1 MNIALGALV
10 LFLLLFP
17 GIVLRIAYLNG
28 PYSVKNIQ
36 SSLVDEL
43 VLSLIPAFILQA
55 SGYLLAEYCF
65 GFNIDVQTVYQLIVG
80 ATVDKYR
87 PDFALIES
95 SIGYTLFYNLC
106 LLLMALFLG
115 KGSRYFVEKWNL
127 DIYVPSLRFYN
138 DWYYLFSGRI
148 LDEPGAIGSSS
159 DIEWAI
165 VSVVVETKEGAYIIR
180 GVLEDY
186 FLSKDGL
193 DRIYLSTVYRRKL
206 GVDLEAKKK
215 TENLDEDDRYYS
227 MPGEFFV
234 IPYKEIKNI
243 NVDYFRLQKV
253 GKEA

>member
-17 GIVLRIAYLNG
+17 GIILRIAYLNG

-55 SGYLLAEYCF
+55 IGFLLAEHCF
-65 GFNIDVQTVYQLIVG
+65 GFNIDLKTIYQLIVG
-80 ATVDKYR
+80 ATVDKYK
-87 PDFALIES
+87 PDFASIES
-95 SIGYTLFYNLC
+95 SIGYILAYNLC
-106 LLLMALFLG
+106 LFLLALALG
-115 KGSRYFVEKWNL
+115 KGGRFLVQRWNL
-127 DIYVPSLRFYN
+127 DIYMPSLRFNN

-148 LDEPGAIGSSS
+148 LDEPGAIGSSL

-165 VSVVVETKEGAYIIR
+165 VSVVVETKEGTYIIR

-193 DRIYLSTVYRRKL
+193 DRIYLSTVYRLKL
-206 GVDLEAKKK
+206 GEDLEAKKK
-215 TENLDEDDRYYS
+215 TENLDVDDRYYS

-243 NVDYFRLQKV
+243 NVDYFRLQQV
-253 GKEA
+253 TKET

>member
-17 GIVLRIAYLNG
+17 GIILRIAYLNG

-55 SGYLLAEYCF
+55 TGFLLAEHCF
-65 GFNIDVQTVYQLIVG
+65 GFDIDLEIIYQLIVG

-87 PDFALIES
+87 PDFDSIES
-95 SIGYTLFYNLC
+95 SIGYILAYNLC
-106 LLLMALFLG
+106 LFLAALVLG
-115 KGSRYFVEKWNL
+115 KGGRLLVEKWNL
-127 DIYVPSLRFYN
+127 DIYVPSFRFNN

-165 VSVVVETKEGAYIIR
+165 ISVVIETKEGSYIIR

-206 GVDLEAKKK
+206 GEDLEAKKK

-243 NVDYFRLQKV
+243 NVDYFRLQKI
-253 GKEA
+253 GKDA